1 MKRVFAVML
10 VVAQFVVGVMA
21 FSGVASA
28 AETKMVGVIN
38 NIDISGNDAKTA
50 TVTLKDTKTDQ
61 SVDIVIEDDLTL
73 EKLKDH
79 RIVDGDEIRCRYE
92 VKDGKNV
99 STYFRKTAGC

>member
-1 MKRVFAVML
+1 MKHVFAVML

>member
-10 VVAQFVVGVMA
+10 VVAQVVVGVIA
-21 FSGVASA
+21 LSGVASA
-28 AETKMVGVIN
+28 AENKLVGVIT
-38 NIDISGNDAKTA
+38 NIDIGGKDAKTA
-50 TVTLKDTKTDQ
+50 TVTLKDTKSDQ

-73 EKLKDH
+73 DKLKDH
-79 RIVDGDEIRCRYE
+79 RIVDGDEIRCKYE